1 MRIFRTENK
10 IRFLFSFNYF
20 LCDIMA
26 NITLSEREVRIQKVE
41 KMKKMG
47 IHPFAQSFQKQDMIK
62 DIIAKYE
69 NEELRDSEILV
80 SDAQIQV
87 ATAGRVMLHR
97 SHGKLAFAK
106 ILDSTGQIQLM
117 FHRDNCKIIKVEK
130 KQDWT
135 MNEVA
140 VQTLPFDE
148 SESGE
153 MTAYKFFEKM
163 IDMGDFIGVRGEV
176 FKTHKWELTIFVKE
190 FKFLSKAIRPL
201 PEKFHGLS
209 DQEDL
214 YRKRYLDMTMNP
226 ETYARF
232 LFKSKFYEVLRDFY
246 RSEGFTEIQTPILD
260 NAASGAAAR
269 PFVTHHNDFDTDVYL
284 RIAFETSLKKAT
296 VGRFEKVFEI
306 GQDFR
311 NEGSDPSHVQ
321 EFTQVEHYAVYRNYE
336 DNMRFTEKMFDYLF
350 EKLGLAKQLK
360 VKDKDWIEK
369 IVDFTTPW
377 ERIDYTQGVN
387 QASGLDISQ
396 YGIDDADRLR
406 ADIQAKGISFE
417 GMEKMGTTTLI
428 DYLYKKVL
436 RPKITGPAFI
446 YNYPV
451 IMQPLAR
458 ISDGDENI
466 VEQFQLLV
474 NGWEICKAY
483 SELVDP
489 LLQQA
494 NFDKQAEAA
503 AKGDDEA
510 TSGDEA
516 FVEAMEYGMPPQSG
530 FGMGLERILAILTE
544 QDNLRDVIMF
554 PLMKAK
560 NQSWDESKEE

>member
-1 MRIFRTENK
+1 
-10 IRFLFSFNYF
+10 
-20 LCDIMA
+20 MA

-47 IHPFAQSFQKQDMIK
+47 IHPFAQSFQKKNMIK
-62 DIIAKYE
+62 DIITTYE
-69 NEELRDSEILV
+69 NKELRDSEILV
-80 SDAQIQV
+80 TDAQIQV

-130 KQDWT
+130 NQDWGMT
-135 MNEVA
+135 EVA
-140 VQTLPFDE
+140 VQTLLFDE

-176 FKTHKWELTIFVKE
+176 FKTHKGELTIFVKE

-232 LFKSKFYEVLRDFY
+232 LFKSRFYEILRDFY

-350 EKLGLAKQLK
+350 EKLGIEKQLK
-360 VKDKDWIEK
+360 VKDKDGVEK

-406 ADIQAKGISFE
+406 ADIQAKGITFE
-417 GMEKMGTTTLI
+417 GMDKMGTTTLI

-489 LLQQA
+489 MLQQA

-503 AKGDDEA
+503 ANGDDEA

-560 NQSWDESKEE
+560 NQSSDDVKEEE

>member
-1 MRIFRTENK
+1 MTQQQ
-10 IRFLFSFNYF
+10 
-20 LCDIMA
+20 
-26 NITLSEREVRIQKVE
+26 LSEKEVRIKKIQKLQA
-41 KMKKMG
+41 MG
-47 IHPFAQSFQKQDMIK
+47 IHPYAQHFKKTDFIS
-62 DIIAKYE
+62 DIIAAYE
-69 NEELRDSEILV
+69 SKSLRESE
-80 SDAQIQV
+80 QV
-87 ATAGRVMLHR
+87 VLDPKVQVKTAGRVMLYR

-117 FHRDNCKIIKVEK
+117 FHRDCCKILKTEK
-130 KQDWT
+130 KTDGN
-135 MNEVA
+135 MEDIA
-140 VQTLPFDE
+140 VESLDFPE
-148 SESGE
+148 SETWT
-153 MTAYKFFEKM
+153 MTAYKFIEKM
-163 IDMGDFIGVRGEV
+163 VDLGDFIGVEWEV
-176 FKTHKWELTIFVKE
+176 FKTHKGELTIFVSA

-209 DQEDL
+209 DQEEL

-226 ETYARF
+226 ETYQRF
-232 LFKSKFYEVLRDFY
+232 LFKSKFYQVLRDFY
-246 RSEGFTEIQTPILD
+246 RKNGFTEIQTPILD

-269 PFVTHHNDFDTDVYL
+269 PFITHHNDFDTDVYL

-311 NEGSDPSHVQ
+311 NEGSDPSHLQ
-321 EFTQVEHYAVYRNYE
+321 EFTQVEHYAVYWNYE
-336 DNMRFTEKMFDYLF
+336 DNMRFTEEMFDYLF
-350 EKLGLAKQLK
+350 AELWLEKQLK
-360 VKDKDWIEK
+360 VKDKDWIERT
-369 IVDFTTPW
+369 VDFTTPRK
-377 ERIDYTQGVN
+377 RIDYTKGILD
-387 QASGLDISQ
+387 ASGIDITT
-396 YGIDDADRLR
+396 YDLNDADKLR
-406 ADIQAKGISFE
+406 SDIYAKGIEFE
-417 GMEKMGTTTLI
+417 GMDDMGTTTLI

-436 RPKITGPAFI
+436 RPKIIGPAFI

-458 ISDGDENI
+458 ISDADAGI

-489 LLQQA
+489 LLQQE

-503 AKGDDEA
+503 ENWDDEA
-510 TSGDEA
+510 TSGDDA

-544 QDNLRDVIMF
+544 QDNLRDVVMF
-554 PLMKAK
+554 PLMKVK
-560 NQSWDESKEE
+560 NEEKSED

>member
-176 FKTHKWELTIFVKE
+176 FKTHKGELTIFVKE

-554 PLMKAK
+554 PLMKAR